1 MASRKPKPSKRTA
14 PRSAQNLR
22 ARKPSR
28 VSLDTKL
35 RPRQK
40 RAHAT
45 YETILAAA
53 GALLEEVGVERLST
67 NLICEKAGITPPAL
81 YRYFPNKYALLRE
94 LGARLMA
101 AQDAAVFAYIETYRE
116 LPGTV
121 HERAERR
128 RLVQEKVN
136 EITRAFPGGAWVMR
150 ALRAVPML
158 REVRVASRE
167 SVAERVFETL
177 VTRYPD
183 ADRKDLRVAATLSVE
198 VMYASTEL
206 IMDQP
211 ELDADRINAEMS
223 YMVALYQESF
233 ADKGRKSR
241 LGRK

>member
-1 MASRKPKPSKRTA
+1 MA
-14 PRSAQNLR
+14 PRKLSKQSKPARALR
-22 ARKPSR
+22 ARKKSSR
-28 VSLDTKL
+28 VSLDTKA

-40 RAHAT
+40 RAHTT
-45 YETILAAA
+45 YETILATA

-81 YRYFPNKYALLRE
+81 YRYFPNKYALLKE

-101 AQDAAVFAYIETYRE
+101 AQDEAVFAYIETYRD

-121 HERAERR
+121 EQRAERR
-128 RLVQEKVN
+128 RAVQEKVN
-136 EITRAFPGGAWVMR
+136 AITRAFPGGAWVMR
-150 ALRAVPML
+150 ALRAIPTL

-167 SVAERVFETL
+167 AVAERIFETL
-177 VTRYPD
+177 LSRYPD

-206 IMDQP
+206 IIDQP
-211 ELDADRINAEMS
+211 ELDTDRINREMS

-233 ADKGRKSR
+233 ADPARKTR
-241 LGRK
+241 LRNK